1 MSTLEEKNKSL
12 VRRTELQEIILQT
25 VATAGVI
32 GIGLIAPNV
41 VVALH
46 KLGLIPHLRKREVV
60 KSTLSRLRK
69 KGLLIFVD
77 GHYSLTE
84 TGKKILKHWQM
95 TDYKIKQPKK
105 WDKKWRV
112 VIFDI
117 PEKKRSVRTE
127 IRRIFI
133 KAGFY
138 RLQDSVWVYPYNC
151 ENVIGLM
158 KTDLGIGKDLLY
170 MIVDQIENDRHL
182 CLAFGLS

>member
-1 MSTLEEKNKSL
+1 MSTLEDKNRNL

-41 VVALH
+41 VIALH
-46 KLGLIPHLRKREVV
+46 KLGLIPHSREREVV
-60 KSTLSRLRK
+60 KSTASRLRK

-84 TGKKILKHWQM
+84 TGEKILRRWQM
-95 TDYKIKQPKK
+95 TNYKIKQPKK

-112 VIFDI
+112 VVFDI
-117 PEKKRSVRTE
+117 PEKKRAVRAE
-127 IRRIFI
+127 VRRIFTE
-133 KAGFY
+133 AGFY
-138 RLQDSVWVYPYNC
+138 RLQDSVWVYPYDC

-182 CLAFGLS
+182 RLAFGLS